1 MKIVLGLSMA
11 GGEMNNQRKSLWRF
25 TLLIVI
31 SALFMPPLVLM
42 LLASLKPAEQLTG
55 DPYSL
60 LPERV
65 VWSNYQQALEV
76 VPYLKYLAN
85 SIVLCLGSV
94 LGTVVSCSL
103 VAYGF
108 ARLRWRGRKA
118 MFAVLIATMLL
129 PWHVTMI
136 PRFVLFS
143 ELGLYNQLAAIIL
156 PTFLGDAFYIFMLRQ
171 FFLSIPE
178 ELSEAARL
186 DGLSE
191 FGIYWRIIVPLSKPA
206 LVTVAMFQLVVS
218 WNDFSSP
225 LLYLSDQEKF
235 PLAYGLEQFVSSY
248 SDQTHLLMAASV
260 MFTLPMVFLFFVAQ
274 KSFTRGITM
283 TGSK

>member
-1 MKIVLGLSMA
+1 MTKRRFMSWRVAVLITVSVLM
-11 GGEMNNQRKSLWRF
+11 ML
-25 TLLIVI
+25 
-31 SALFMPPLVLM
+31 PLVLM
-42 LLASLKPAEQLTG
+42 LLASVKPAEQLTS

-60 LPERV
+60 LPIRIQL
-65 VWSNYQQALEV
+65 SNYQESLETI
-76 VPYLKYLAN
+76 PYVKYLAN
-85 SIVLCLGSV
+85 SIVICVGSV
-94 LGTVVSCSL
+94 VGTVISCSL

-108 ARLRWRGRKA
+108 ARMQWRGRNL
-118 MFAVLIATMLL
+118 MFAVMIGTMLL

-143 ELGLYNQLAAIIL
+143 ELGLYNHLAAIVL
-156 PTFLGDAFYIFMLRQ
+156 PTFLGDAFYIFLLRQ

-178 ELSEAARL
+178 EISEAARL

-191 FGIYWRIIVPLSKPA
+191 FGIYWRMILPLSKPA

-225 LLYLSDQEKF
+225 LLYLSDQNKF

-248 SDQTHLLMAASV
+248 ADQTHLLMAASV
-260 MFTLPMVFLFFVAQ
+260 LFTLPMVLLFFVAQ
-274 KSFTRGITM
+274 KSFTSGITV